1 MEWHDRAIVLAARR
15 HGESGAVAS
24 LLTREHGRH
33 AGLVRGGAGR
43 RMRPVLQPGNLV
55 AVRWRARL
63 AEQLG
68 SFTLEQEGA
77 APASFLD
84 DADRLACLASAAAVA
99 EKALPE
105 RHPYVALFDG
115 LMALI
120 DALARGDDHW
130 PAVYVRWE
138 LGVLEAVGFGL
149 DLGAC
154 ALTGA
159 RSGLA
164 YVSPR
169 SGRAVSSAAAA
180 AWRERLLPLPAFL
193 AGGGRAE
200 AGDVLDGLRLAG
212 HFMERHLFAG
222 DDLPPARERL
232 IDRLARRSATMAGGA
247 APGSPARKI

>member
-15 HGESGAVAS
+15 HGEGGAVAS
-24 LLTREHGRH
+24 LLTRDHGRH

-43 RMRPVLQPGNLV
+43 RLRPVLQPGNLV

-68 SFTLEQEGA
+68 SFTLEQEAA
-77 APASFLD
+77 APALFLD
-84 DADRLACLASAAAVA
+84 DGDRLACLASAAAIA
-99 EKALPE
+99 ERALPE
-105 RHPYVALFDG
+105 RHPYPALFDG
-115 LMALI
+115 FMALI
-120 DALARGDDHW
+120 DALAKGAASW

-149 DLGAC
+149 DLDAC

-159 RSGLA
+159 RTGLA

-169 SGRAVSSAAAA
+169 SGRAVSATAAA

-193 AGGGRAE
+193 TGGERVGADDIR
-200 AGDVLDGLRLAG
+200 DGLLLAG
-212 HFMERHLFAG
+212 HFMARHLFAG
-222 DDLPPARERL
+222 TDLPAARERL
-232 IDRLARRSATMAGGA
+232 AARLARWAAGRD
-247 APGSPARKI
+247 PGRPDSPERKI